1 MEEITK
7 YRAYDGT
14 EFFSKKECIKY
25 EDSCQRITLD
35 CPFTTEWLSPDM
47 QTFINN
53 KVKKMII
60 DKQNCAELP
69 KYMTDCRIE
78 RIVIDITS
86 VEQEDYRTRYHFD
99 VFCMLYD
106 EDDVSHT
113 VPTKLS
119 FSYAFDSLVKE
130 EDDN

>member
-106 EDDVSHT
+106 EDDEDYIVH
-113 VPTKLS
+113 TKLS

>member
-1 MEEITK
+1 MEEIIK

-14 EFFSKKECIKY
+14 EFETEKECIKY
-25 EDSCQRITLD
+25 EDSCQKITLD
-35 CPFTTEWLSPDM
+35 YPFTTEWLSPDM

-69 KYMTDCRIE
+69 KYMIDCRIE

-86 VEQEDYRTRYHFD
+86 VKQEDYRTRYHFD

-106 EDDVSHT
+106 EYDEGHT

>member
-99 VFCMLYD
+99 VFCRLYD
-106 EDDVSHT
+106 EDDEDYI
-113 VPTKLS
+113 VPRKLS